1 MSNTAKNDFIR
12 TDPSQKSKLHMV
24 MNGLD
29 VNQVKNQS
37 ECKIPEKR
45 HDSIDVI
52 SVGRIDPIK
61 SFQKFL
67 Q

>member
-1 MSNTAKNDFIR
+1 
-12 TDPSQKSKLHMV
+12 MV

-61 SFQKFL
+61 RFSKNSFNN
-67 Q
+67 